1 MRIIILYAAIVVGL
15 LGITVACSGRV
26 VSNTE
31 YHNGQTLCVD
41 ASKMDVEGNW
51 SLFLDSVC
59 DIRMMPLLLD
69 STDLL
74 SEIKC
79 IKVCDGR
86 FYLSDKV
93 TKALYCCDSTG
104 HKVFSIKAFGR
115 GPGEYLDLT
124 DFCVHDDTLYL
135 LDRIGAKI
143 LNYSAIDGC
152 YIGSV
157 DISRKD
163 DYYGI
168 HVSDGRFWLLRSVY
182 SYTVKSNVCPLAE
195 FDRTGQHLNDF
206 LPQGDRYVDRLA
218 NYHMDCLIYPM
229 NSDIHFVIPMRNSI
243 YEISGDS
250 VFVKYRFDFGD
261 RDLDRYIDDKDT
273 RMSDD
278 EFSEMRDSRKMVAI
292 ASNVAET
299 DSHIIIPLWNGNDGL
314 FMLYDKRDGSNKLY
328 RRKISGVYF
337 FMGGDSHV
345 YAVGNDCFAT
355 IVSPFNIVPF
365 PDRSKVSKAS
375 ENVKVAY
382 DQLASLNLSEDD
394 NPILMLFRVP

>member
-1 MRIIILYAAIVVGL
+1 
-15 LGITVACSGRV
+15 
-26 VSNTE
+26 
-31 YHNGQTLCVD
+31 
-41 ASKMDVEGNW
+41 
-51 SLFLDSVC
+51 
-59 DIRMMPLLLD
+59 
-69 STDLL
+69 
-74 SEIKC
+74 
-79 IKVCDGR
+79 
-86 FYLSDKV
+86 
-93 TKALYCCDSTG
+93 
-104 HKVFSIKAFGR
+104 
-115 GPGEYLDLT
+115 
-124 DFCVHDDTLYL
+124 
-135 LDRIGAKI
+135 
-143 LNYSAIDGC
+143 
-152 YIGSV
+152 
-157 DISRKD
+157 
-163 DYYGI
+163 
-168 HVSDGRFWLLRSVY
+168 
-182 SYTVKSNVCPLAE
+182 
-195 FDRTGQHLNDF
+195 
-206 LPQGDRYVDRLA
+206 
-218 NYHMDCLIYPM
+218 M

>member
-15 LGITVACSGRV
+15 LGITVSCSGRV

-124 DFCVHDDTLYL
+124 DFCVHCTCWIVLE
-135 LDRIGAKI
+135 
-143 LNYSAIDGC
+143 
-152 YIGSV
+152 
-157 DISRKD
+157 
-163 DYYGI
+163 
-168 HVSDGRFWLLRSVY
+168 
-182 SYTVKSNVCPLAE
+182 P
-195 FDRTGQHLNDF
+195 
-206 LPQGDRYVDRLA
+206 
-218 NYHMDCLIYPM
+218 
-229 NSDIHFVIPMRNSI
+229 
-243 YEISGDS
+243 
-250 VFVKYRFDFGD
+250 KY
-261 RDLDRYIDDKDT
+261 
-273 RMSDD
+273 
-278 EFSEMRDSRKMVAI
+278 
-292 ASNVAET
+292 
-299 DSHIIIPLWNGNDGL
+299 
-314 FMLYDKRDGSNKLY
+314 
-328 RRKISGVYF
+328 
-337 FMGGDSHV
+337 
-345 YAVGNDCFAT
+345 
-355 IVSPFNIVPF
+355 
-365 PDRSKVSKAS
+365 
-375 ENVKVAY
+375 
-382 DQLASLNLSEDD
+382 
-394 NPILMLFRVP
+394 